1 MIISKLRNLE
11 EGLPPFQHGMCS
23 NEIFTPEQSVHSR
36 VALSILGPG
45 GCTEMH
51 MHPGS
56 EHYFLMLEGE
66 LLVRTDK
73 TEVVIRPGDC
83 VMIEEGEPHQVIN
96 MHDEET
102 RYFAICSPWP
112 KAYIPYEFQ
121 KK

>member
-1 MIISKLRNLE
+1 MIVSKLQSLE

-23 NEIFTPEQSVHSR
+23 NEIFTHDQSVHAR

-66 LLVRTDK
+66 LLVRTNKD
-73 TEVVIRPGDC
+73 EVIVGPGEC
-83 VMIEEGEPHQVIN
+83 VLIKDDEPHQVIN

-102 RYFAICSPWP
+102 RYFAICTPRP
-112 KAYIPYEFQ
+112 KAYTPYEPQ
-121 KK
+121 AK